1 MKRFMLFFPYL
12 MLAAV
17 AGTIVAAHLP
27 LGVPR
32 AEPAGERTSQ
42 SMPQTTTHDR
52 LVDVVCRMEV
62 NAGWRITSEH
72 GGRPYHFCT
81 EQCKARFDADPE
93 HYLQARC
100 LVCERSLADDRTFPA
115 TYLGHTYYLC
125 SAQHR
130 AEFKGDPAAYFMHTM
145 WGIPSWLY
153 YASIAIVLVVS
164 FGVFEWL
171 SRANPRVSAT
181 VATRAA
187 GSGSRGDGPSIN
199 TQPTLRATVRAFDD
213 PRHSCR
219 LRPCFTHEAIVG
231 HDERLVQCPPVSA
244 GVVSPHLEPMKRL
257 GGFAPEEGRSR
268 ETPEP
273 PRGLKPAA
281 RRNRT
286 GSSWR
291 LLTLHPPAMVVR
303 SATVVEMP
311 VESFAQS
318 RSDRFD
324 LLSVRYIAAALRSR
338 VFRFVLRTIVTASFL
353 LIIAAGLFGNQNP
366 ALNIAPILTWTIW
379 WGLLIVLI
387 LFAGKAW
394 CYVCPW
400 DAMAEWTEKLAFWRK
415 NDDGLSANLK
425 WPRVVRNI
433 LIATVLFVGL
443 TWIELGFGVTM
454 RPRVTAYLAIAML
467 LMAVASAML
476 FDRKSF
482 CRYGCLVGRVSGLY
496 ALFAGVEVRARS
508 AGTCTRCRTKEC
520 VRGSDT
526 AYGCPTFLYPGR
538 LETNTYCIQCME
550 CVQACP
556 HDNLAVN
563 LRPWG
568 SDLVTD
574 GRPRTDEA
582 YLALLLLAITGFH
595 GLTMTPAWAQLV
607 DALRGVSGG
616 GRILGFSLGMAL
628 LMLGPIAVYAGLV
641 GLSMLLGRGRS
652 LTPLRYRDYF
662 IRYAYALLPIAL
674 FYHIAHNMEHL
685 LMEGPKVLA
694 MASDPFGWGWN
705 VFGTAGWV
713 IPPMISLDKL
723 WLIQAFLVLV
733 GHVYS
738 LWIAQKT
745 SLRLFGHAR
754 AAFRSQL
761 PMLAAMIAF
770 SVFSLWLLKQPMEMR
785 TSSM

>member
-1 MKRFMLFFPYL
+1 MKRLSLLLPYVI
-12 MLAAV
+12 LAAV
-17 AGTIVAAHLP
+17 VGTVVATNLSYGLRP
-27 LGVPR
+27 GN
-32 AEPAGERTSQ
+32 PAGKGAGESTPSD
-42 SMPQTTTHDR
+42 DR

-62 NAGWRITSEH
+62 NRGWRIASAYQ
-72 GGRPYHFCT
+72 GRTFHFCT
-81 EQCKARFDADPE
+81 EQCKVSFDADPE
-93 HYLQARC
+93 RFLQSRC
-100 LVCERSLADDRTFPA
+100 LVCERPLGESRSFPA

-125 SAQHR
+125 TAEHR
-130 AEFKGDPAAYFMHTM
+130 AEFKRDPAACFMHTM

-153 YASIAIVLVVS
+153 YASIALVLLVS
-164 FGVFEWL
+164 FGLFEWL
-171 SRANPRVSAT
+171 GRGGRGPASVTPSRPRFTHDAVAGEGERLLRRSASST
-181 VATRAA
+181 LASPAA
-187 GSGSRGDGPSIN
+187 SLTLPI
-199 TQPTLRATVRAFDD
+199 LRATTAPPWSSAAPLAR
-213 PRHSCR
+213 PR
-219 LRPCFTHEAIVG
+219 T
-231 HDERLVQCPPVSA
+231 
-244 GVVSPHLEPMKRL
+244 
-257 GGFAPEEGRSR
+257 
-268 ETPEP
+268 
-273 PRGLKPAA
+273 
-281 RRNRT
+281 
-286 GSSWR
+286 
-291 LLTLHPPAMVVR
+291 
-303 SATVVEMP
+303 
-311 VESFAQS
+311 
-318 RSDRFD
+318 DRFD
-324 LLSVRYIAAALRSR
+324 LLSLRSVAAALRSR
-338 VFRFVLRTIVTASFL
+338 AFRFALRALVAALFL
-353 LIIAAGLFGNQNP
+353 VIIAAGLFGNQNP

-400 DAMAEWTEKLAFWRK
+400 DAMAEWTEKLALWRK

-425 WPRVVRNI
+425 WPRAVRNI
-433 LIATVLFVGL
+433 LIATILFVGL

-508 AGTCTRCRTKEC
+508 AGTCTKCRTKEC
-520 VRGSDT
+520 VTGSDT
-526 AYGCPTFLYPGR
+526 AYGCPTFLYPGK
-538 LETNTYCIQCME
+538 LEANTYCIQCME
-550 CVQACP
+550 CIQACP
-556 HDNLAVN
+556 HDNLAIN

-574 GRPRTDEA
+574 GKPRTDEA
-582 YLALLLLAITGFH
+582 YLALLMLAITGFH
-595 GLTMTPAWAQLV
+595 GLTMTPAWAQLI
-607 DALRGVSGG
+607 DAIRQASGA
-616 GRILGFSLGMAL
+616 GRILGFSLGMTL
-628 LMLGPIAVYAGLV
+628 LMLGPIALYAGLV
-641 GLSMLLGRGRS
+641 GLSMLLGRDRL

-705 VFGTAGWV
+705 IFGTAGWV

-723 WLIQAFLVLV
+723 WLVQAFLVLI

-738 LWIAQKT
+738 LWIAHKT
-745 SLRLFGHAR
+745 SLRLFDESR

-785 TSSM
+785 TSAM